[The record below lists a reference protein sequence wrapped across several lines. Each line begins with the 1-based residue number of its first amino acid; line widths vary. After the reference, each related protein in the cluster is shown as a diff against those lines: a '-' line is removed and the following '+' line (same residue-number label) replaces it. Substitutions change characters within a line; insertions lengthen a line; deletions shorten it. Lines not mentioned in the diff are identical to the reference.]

1 MNVSDAF
8 PSKYLKKEDFPAPRQ
23 VIIDTVTMDNVA
35 PADKPPEMKLVMYFT
50 GAPKPMIVNK
60 TVAMVL
66 GAMLGNETN
75 NWSGKTVEV
84 FNDVTVVF
92 NGAVGG
98 IRIRPVGGA
107 AYVPATGNPVGH
119 PSVVHDDMPPTEGV
133 PGVDAPW

>member
-1 MNVSDAF
+1 
-8 PSKYLKKEDFPAPRQ
+8 
-23 VIIDTVTMDNVA
+23 
-35 PADKPPEMKLVMYFT
+35 
-50 GAPKPMIVNK
+50 
-60 TVAMVL
+60 
-66 GAMLGNETN
+66 
-75 NWSGKTVEV
+75 
-84 FNDVTVVF
+84 VVF